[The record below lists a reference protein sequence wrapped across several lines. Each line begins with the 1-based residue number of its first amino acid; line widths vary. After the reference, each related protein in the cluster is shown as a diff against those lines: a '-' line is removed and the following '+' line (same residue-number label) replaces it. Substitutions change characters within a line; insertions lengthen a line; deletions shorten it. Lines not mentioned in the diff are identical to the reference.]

1 MNPLNLSIPIFLMD
15 NLIHKLRNM
24 ANTLRLVYEQDR
36 APIQEES
43 WLFMGVCDEFYRV
56 KV

>member
-43 WLFMGVCDEFYRV
+43 WLFMSVCDEFYRV